1 MVNRPPTS
9 IYKKRREITEMEIKL
24 NVYDDENN
32 VVKTATAEVTE
43 LKFGSIRSLMKLL
56 NIDDIND
63 TAQLLKVVYGA
74 WEQLTKILNSC
85 FPEMTDED
93 WDNVKVSELVIV
105 LVAILKYSFTQM
117 LSIPAD
123 SKN

>member
-1 MVNRPPTS
+1 
-9 IYKKRREITEMEIKL
+9 MELKL
-24 NVYDDENN
+24 NVYDDENK
-32 VVKTATAEVTE
+32 VVKTATAEVME

-63 TAQLLKVVYGA
+63 TAQLLKVVYEA

-117 LSIPAD
+117 LSIPTD

>member
-1 MVNRPPTS
+1 
-9 IYKKRREITEMEIKL
+9 MELKL
-24 NVYDDENN
+24 NVYDDENK
-32 VVKTATAEVTE
+32 VVKTATAEVME

-117 LSIPAD
+117 LSIPTD

>member
-1 MVNRPPTS
+1 
-9 IYKKRREITEMEIKL
+9 MELKL
-24 NVYDDENN
+24 NVYDDENK
-32 VVKTATAEVTE
+32 VVKTATAEVME

-74 WEQLTKILNSC
+74 WEQLTKILNGC

-93 WDNVKVSELVIV
+93 WDNVKVSELVVI

-117 LSIPAD
+117 LSIPTD

>member
-1 MVNRPPTS
+1 
-9 IYKKRREITEMEIKL
+9 MELKL

-32 VVKTATAEVTE
+32 VVKTATAEVME

-74 WEQLTKILNSC
+74 WEQLTKILNGC

-93 WDNVKVSELVIV
+93 WDNVKVSELVVV

-117 LSIPAD
+117 LSIPTD

>member
-1 MVNRPPTS
+1 M
-9 IYKKRREITEMEIKL
+9 KLKL

-32 VVKTATAEVTE
+32 VVKTATAEVME

-85 FPEMTDED
+85 FPDMTDED

>member
-1 MVNRPPTS
+1 M
-9 IYKKRREITEMEIKL
+9 KLKL
-24 NVYDDENN
+24 NVYDDENK
-32 VVKTATAEVTE
+32 VVKTVTAEMVE
-43 LKFGSIRSLMKLL
+43 LKFGSIRRLMKLL

-63 TAQLLKVVYGA
+63 TAQLLKVIYGA
-74 WEQLTKILNSC
+74 WDQLTKILNSC
-85 FPEMTDED
+85 FPEMTDDD

-117 LSIPAD
+117 LSIPTD

>member
-1 MVNRPPTS
+1 
-9 IYKKRREITEMEIKL
+9 MEIKL

-32 VVKTATAEVTE
+32 IVKTSTAEVME

-56 NIDDIND
+56 NVDDIND

-74 WEQLTKILNSC
+74 WDQLTRILNGC
-85 FPEMTDED
+85 FPDMTDED
-93 WDNVKVSELVIV
+93 WDNVKLSELIPV
-105 LVAILKYSFTQM
+105 LMTILKYSFTQM
-117 LSIPAD
+117 LTIPTD

>member
-1 MVNRPPTS
+1 
-9 IYKKRREITEMEIKL
+9 MEIKL

-32 VVKTATAEVTE
+32 IVKTSTAEVME

-56 NIDDIND
+56 NVDDIND

-74 WEQLTKILNSC
+74 WEQLTKILNGY
-85 FPEMTDED
+85 FPDMTDED
-93 WDNVKVSELVIV
+93 WDNVKMSELIPV
-105 LVAILKYSFTQM
+105 LMTILKYSFTQM
-117 LSIPAD
+117 LTIPTD

>member
-1 MVNRPPTS
+1 
-9 IYKKRREITEMEIKL
+9 MELKL
-24 NVYDDENN
+24 NVYDDENK
-32 VVKTATAEVTE
+32 VVKTATAEVME
-43 LKFGSIRSLMKLL
+43 IKFGSIRSLMKLL

-74 WEQLTKILNSC
+74 WEQLTKILNGC

-93 WDNVKVSELVIV
+93 WDNVKVSELVVV

-117 LSIPAD
+117 LSIPTD

>member
-1 MVNRPPTS
+1 M
-9 IYKKRREITEMEIKL
+9 KLKL

-32 VVKTATAEVTE
+32 VVKTATAEVME

-117 LSIPAD
+117 LSIPTD

>member
-1 MVNRPPTS
+1 
-9 IYKKRREITEMEIKL
+9 MELKL

-32 VVKTATAEVTE
+32 VVKTATAEVME

-117 LSIPAD
+117 LSIPTD

>member
-1 MVNRPPTS
+1 
-9 IYKKRREITEMEIKL
+9 MEIKL
-24 NVYDDENN
+24 NVYDDENK
-32 VVKTATAEVTE
+32 VVKTATAEVME

-56 NIDDIND
+56 KVDDIND

-74 WEQLTKILNSC
+74 WEQLTKILTGC

-93 WDNVKVSELVIV
+93 WDNVKVSELVVV
-105 LVAILKYSFTQM
+105 LVTILKYSFTQM
-117 LSIPAD
+117 LTIPTD